1 MFKKSFALLL
11 ILCSLHLQAQTPKL
25 VINEVSN
32 GSAGEREYIE
42 FLVTGPSTPAC
53 QAPSTLDLRN
63 WIFDDNNGYFG
74 SGSGKGIAQGAFRF
88 KNIAFW
94 SAIPVGTLIVIY
106 NVDDYESSLITN
118 DISMNDGN
126 CKLVIPCTSNLL
138 ESQSSSPSTNDSSYP
153 SGGWSTP
160 SNWSPVGLRNG
171 GDGVLIFQPGNLT
184 TPVHSFAFGDVT
196 ISNADISFSGNGGG
210 KVYSMKNT
218 SSNDFYSV
226 SNWVSENATNT
237 TQTPGLPN
245 NTANENYILSLSN
258 NCQTLPVSVPVLQT
272 SIIQNTTCNLA
283 NGSLGSNVT
292 GGNTPISYS
301 WSNGAVTPSITNVPS
316 GSYRLIVTDASG
328 CKDTSD
334 IVLAVSNG
342 PSASLTSTPPT
353 CGSSNGSVT
362 SSVTGG
368 TTPYTYAW
376 SNGGTSSS
384 INNVASGNFKLIVT
398 DNSGCKDTAEVTLH
412 TSNGPAITLTPVH
425 TSCGL
430 NNGTISATVSNGV
443 LPYSYTWSNGGTG
456 SSINTLSAGT
466 YKLIVTDAGGCKDSS
481 EVTINSSSGLTTSI
495 TKTDV
500 SCNANPCDGSV
511 SLAVSGG
518 TLPYQILWN
527 TGASSSSLN
536 NICAGEYRVTV
547 QDAAGCEKKDTIE
560 IGSQGNV
567 ILNVSPDVA
576 ICNGGSAT
584 LTASGATT
592 YNWSNNLGTGTSVI
606 VSPSQTT
613 TYTVT
618 GTSNNCSLQ
627 KNITVTVNA
636 NPALD
641 GGSNA
646 TICQNGTYTFNA
658 TGADNYTWSNGIS
671 NGSNETFTSL
681 GQFTYYVTGT
691 TNGCIATDSVI
702 IIINDCNS
710 PVIPSV
716 LEMPNVFT
724 PNSDGS
730 NDTYKPTIEQAIG
743 LISFTIL
750 NRWGNIMYIDE
761 DIIEWNGIS
770 DGKEALPGTYF
781 YLVKYKT
788 TLNEELT
795 QHGFFELVR

>member
-11 ILCSLHLQAQTPKL
+11 ILCSLQLQAQTPKL

-32 GSAGEREYIE
+32 GSAGEKEYIE
-42 FLVTGPSTPAC
+42 FLVTGPVTPAC

-63 WIFDDNNGYFG
+63 WIFDDNNGYLG
-74 SGSGKGIAQGAFRF
+74 SGSNKGIAQGAFRF

-94 SAIPVGTLIVIY
+94 SAIPVGTLIVVY
-106 NVDDYESSLITN
+106 NDNDYESSLITN

-126 CKLVIPCTSNLL
+126 CRLVIPCTSNLL

-153 SGGWSTP
+153 SGGWATP
-160 SNWSPVGLRNG
+160 SNWGPVGLRNS

-184 TPVHSFAFGDVT
+184 TPVHSFGFGDVT
-196 ISNADISFSGNGGG
+196 IANADISFSGSGGG

-218 SSNDFYSV
+218 ASNDFYNV

-258 NCQTLPVSVPVLQT
+258 NCQTLPVSIPVLQT
-272 SIIQNTTCNLA
+272 SILQNTTCNLP
-283 NGSLGSNVT
+283 NGALGSNVT
-292 GGNTPISYS
+292 GGNAPISYS
-301 WSNGAVTPSITNVPS
+301 WSNGAGTPSITNVPS

-334 IVLAVSNG
+334 IVLAASNA
-342 PSASLTSTPPT
+342 PSVSLTSIPPT

-384 INNVASGNFKLIVT
+384 INNVASGTFKLIVT
-398 DNSGCKDTAEVTLH
+398 DNSGCKDTAEVILH

-430 NNGTISATVSNGV
+430 NNGAISASVSNGV
-443 LPYSYTWSNGGTG
+443 APYSYTWSNGGTG

-495 TKTDV
+495 TKTDI
-500 SCNANPCDGSV
+500 SCNANPCDGSA
-511 SLAVSGG
+511 SLVVSGG
-518 TLPYQILWN
+518 TLPYQVLWN

-536 NICAGEYRVTV
+536 NICAGEYTVTI
-547 QDAAGCEKKDTIE
+547 QDVAGCEKKDTVKIN
-560 IGSQGNV
+560 QGN
-567 ILNVSPDVA
+567 IN
-576 ICNGGSAT
+576 
-584 LTASGATT
+584 
-592 YNWSNNLGTGTSVI
+592 
-606 VSPSQTT
+606 
-613 TYTVT
+613 
-618 GTSNNCSLQ
+618 
-627 KNITVTVNA
+627 
-636 NPALD
+636 LD

-658 TGADNYTWSNGIS
+658 TGADNYTWSNGVS
-671 NGSNETFTSL
+671 NGSSETFTSL
-681 GQFTYYVTGT
+681 GQFTYYVTGSA
-691 TNGCIATDSVI
+691 NGCTATDSVI

-710 PVIPSV
+710 PVIASV

-730 NDTYKPTIEQAIG
+730 NDIYKPTIEQAIG

-750 NRWGNIMYIDE
+750 NRWGNVMYINE

-781 YLVKYKT
+781 YLVRYKT